1 MGDERDPKLEA
12 LFAQAEQDLVDDDYT
27 EAVMF
32 RIRRHRRNALIGRF
46 AAVAL
51 LVILELLLSSPL
63 QNSASVLAEA
73 LSTTLFEV
81 EGQWLA
87 FAFAPLNSVAGLLGL
102 LLLGAHFLYR
112 RRTR

>member
-1 MGDERDPKLEA
+1 MSDERDPRLEA
-12 LFAQAEQDLVDDDYT
+12 LFSQAEQNLVDDDYI

-46 AAVAL
+46 GAVAM

-63 QNSASVLAEA
+63 QNSAVVLVEA

-81 EGQWLA
+81 EGEWVE
-87 FAFAPLNSVAGLLGL
+87 FAFGPLNNVAGLLGL

>member
-1 MGDERDPKLEA
+1 
-12 LFAQAEQDLVDDDYT
+12 
-27 EAVMF
+27 MF

-46 AAVAL
+46 GAVAL
-51 LVILELLLSSPL
+51 LLILELLLSSPL
-63 QNSASVLAEA
+63 QNSATALAEA

-87 FAFAPLNSVAGLLGL
+87 FAFAPLNSVAGVIGL